1 MVDKSKAIV
10 SRAALERVLAR
21 AAELQSAS
29 GQETE
34 AADSLTEA
42 QVEELAKEVGL
53 SSGHIRQALAE
64 ERARIEPMTVSG
76 SGLGYQLFGA
86 DLVGAQRVVRGK
98 PERVLALLDR
108 WMQREGLRV
117 VRQRADFIIWE
128 PARGVIS
135 SVRRMLG
142 GRDDSLFRANE
153 ISATAIA
160 VDEEFSLVR
169 LQASFAALRGSMG
182 TRTAVGT
189 VLGSGATGAAL
200 LMGVIVPVAIA
211 PAIVVGLASYYS
223 ARRTQ
228 QHAIERAS
236 LALEMVL
243 DRLERGDTEPPSLLK
258 LIESALP
265 PSR

>member
-1 MVDKSKAIV
+1 MDKSKAIV

-29 GQETE
+29 GEESE
-34 AADSLTEA
+34 AADSLTEG
-42 QVEELAKEVGL
+42 QVEELGKEVGL
-53 SSGHIRQALAE
+53 SPAHIRQALAE
-64 ERARIEPMTVSG
+64 ERARIEPITMSG

-86 DLVGAQRVVRGK
+86 DQVGAQRVVRGK
-98 PERVLALLDR
+98 PARVLTTLDR

-153 ISATAIA
+153 ISATVIA
-160 VDEEFSLVR
+160 VDDEFSLVR
-169 LQASFAALRGSMG
+169 LQASFASLRGSMG
-182 TRTAVGT
+182 TRTALGT
-189 VLGSGATGAAL
+189 VIGSAGTGAAI
-200 LMGVIVPVAIA
+200 LMGVVVPVAVA
-211 PAIVVGLASYYS
+211 PAILVTAVSYYS

-228 QHAIERAS
+228 RYAIERAS